1 MALAPAM
8 APAPRA
14 SSIHFVGLDENHD
27 AENRKDDAQM
37 DLCRTMS
44 GTASMRASRARK
56 SHLGHLPFPAHY
68 GVELNEDDETEKAI
82 GNLFLAYD
90 LDESGEISRDDF
102 LKIEMRMCFAKGE
115 MFKPEVGALTSF
127 SLMDRD
133 KSGTLD
139 FLEFRER
146 QLSWYQSACMS
157 KGEIIVHL
165 NDLIKNVLLERVKMG
180 PRYHAGIRQA
190 VRRIFHLYDTS
201 GDGSLEPSEW
211 IAAQKLVALEI
222 MDDIDE
228 AWVDEASF
236 TSMDTNGDGFLDME
250 EYMDAS
256 FAMFEVVKL
265 RSDALCQILQRVVQS
280 LEKIKQVR
288 QRQTFPLT
296 IFVQSSETPQFRPP
310 HSAWQD
316 EPTDSSFVPS
326 DFNWRESGTVQ
337 LPLSL
342 HTVEEVSSILRLL
355 LQLPVD
361 TWLSVFC
368 AGVESKSTSYT
379 PQSNGR
385 RVSTNY
391 RGALSPACLLRG
403 ERAGHGNIQSILE
416 WLAKPNAVHRLY
428 VKNLRKRP
436 QKLIRQSVTFFEE
449 RESLL
454 ARQTGQILG
463 LDWETQLVGQGRELP
478 NEICLN
484 VGDGLMLEVP
494 QTDDSGEFRFVS
506 SIYMDGTV
514 NLSRPLQTNVSVQN
528 KNAPRMTRTTM
539 QTVTAAKEKKRTSA
553 PRTSPPAKVERQ
565 RDVLEQLTFVAL
577 KPGRCVMFVDVSW
590 EDQEEKLAAKYKTC
604 APVNENS
611 IGRIGPIQVV
621 LEPATKTNQG
631 RRPRQPSDGNDSPRS
646 PGGKKNR
653 DPFGAVEAS
662 NIMWWNG
669 EKWSNKKGAAP
680 KKKGKK

>member
-1 MALAPAM
+1 M
-8 APAPRA
+8 APAPRGSHA
-14 SSIHFVGLDENHD
+14 HFVGLDEYHD
-27 AENRKDDAQM
+27 AENRKDDAHM
-37 DLCRTMS
+37 DFCKTMS
-44 GTASMRASRARK
+44 STASMRASRARK
-56 SHLGHLPFPAHY
+56 SHLGHLPFPEHG
-68 GVELNEDDETEKAI
+68 GVEIDEEDEMEQAV
-82 GNLFLAYD
+82 GNLFKAYD
-90 LDESGEISRDDF
+90 LDESGDISRNDF
-102 LKIEMRMCFAKGE
+102 MKIEMRMCFAKGE
-115 MFKPEVGALTSF
+115 IFKQEVGPLTTF
-127 SLMDRD
+127 SIADRD

-146 QLSWYQSACMS
+146 QLAWYQSSCMS
-157 KGEIIVHL
+157 KADILVHI

-236 TSMDTNGDGFLDME
+236 RSMDQNGDGCLDIE
-250 EYMDAS
+250 EYMNAS

-265 RSDALCQILQRVVQS
+265 RSEALHHILQRVVQS

-288 QRQTFPLT
+288 QRHTFDLT
-296 IFVQSSETPQFRPP
+296 ILVQSSEKPEFKPP
-310 HSAWQD
+310 HRAWQD
-316 EPTDSSFVPS
+316 EPTDSSFAPT
-326 DFNWRESGTVQ
+326 DFNWRESGIVQ

-342 HTVEEVSSILRLL
+342 HTAEEVSSILRLL

-368 AGVESKSTSYT
+368 AGVQSKSTEDKRQT
-379 PQSNGR
+379 QSNGQR
-385 RVSTNY
+385 ENFHY
-391 RGALSPACLLRG
+391 HGALSPACLLRG
-403 ERAGHGNIQSILE
+403 ERPGHGNIQSILE

-436 QKLIRQSVTFFEE
+436 QKLFRQSVIFFEE
-449 RESLL
+449 RESIL
-454 ARQTGQILG
+454 AKQKGQILA
-463 LDWETQLVGQGRELP
+463 LDWETQLVGQARELP
-478 NEICLN
+478 NEINLF
-484 VGDGLMLEVP
+484 VGDSLMLEVP
-494 QTDDSGEFRFVS
+494 QTTDSGEFRFVS

-514 NLSRPLQTNVSVQN
+514 NLSRPLQTNISIQN
-528 KNAPRMTRTTM
+528 KNAPRMTAAAKDRKN
-539 QTVTAAKEKKRTSA
+539 TAALRA
-553 PRTSPPAKVERQ
+553 ERP
-565 RDVLEQLTFVAL
+565 RDVHEQLTFVAL

-621 LEPATKTNQG
+621 IEAAPKTNQG
-631 RRPRQPSDGNDSPRS
+631 RRPPQSDGRESPRS
-646 PGGKKNR
+646 PGGGKKNK
-653 DPFGAVEAS
+653 DAFGSQEA